1 MTSFPP
7 RRCVTGANLNLTRTS
22 PPQPR
27 THFISISETADLSL
41 QVLHTDWS
49 RARDVIFPAI

>member
-41 QVLHTDWS
+41 QVPHTD
-49 RARDVIFPAI
+49 